1 MVVFICEWNHMQFSL
16 GLLKQVADMCIYI
29 ISHICTY
36 INTGWGKSMFTV
48 VSLQKFIFILLLL
61 YLHYN
66 HKTTFVPPCTC
77 IIYAITCDN
86 SLYVVYTLCVNYNI

>member
-48 VSLQKFIFILLLL
+48 VSMRNVVYSLLIIVLFSIQTTVNILLPFPVFQ
-61 YLHYN
+61 
-66 HKTTFVPPCTC
+66 TSF
-77 IIYAITCDN
+77 N
-86 SLYVVYTLCVNYNI
+86 SRSGVSSF